1 MLGGFSRPAID
12 AVLTMWPSYEGFL
25 AAASSIIGV
34 KTRMPWATPM
44 TLTPS
49 THAQSAA
56 VFLPDQAAGA
66 DAGVVEDDV
75 RRAEAR
81 LRRRAERLDLGRMGD
96 VEPDRQHVGASA
108 RTSAAARSSA
118 SCCTSA
124 MTTFMPR
131 FAARREVSRPNPEP
145 APVMTAVPPLN
156 VFMRFPSWPP

>member
-1 MLGGFSRPAID
+1 MRPAID
-12 AVLTMWPSYEGFL
+12 AVLTMWPSYDGSF

-49 THAQSAA
+49 TQAQSAA
-56 VFLPDQAAGA
+56 VFSQIRPPAPTPALLKTMFGAPKRAFVAAPSASTSAAWATSSRNGSTSA
-66 DAGVVEDDV
+66 
-75 RRAEAR
+75 
-81 LRRRAERLDLGRMGD
+81 
-96 VEPDRQHVGASA
+96 PSA

-131 FAARREVSRPNPEP
+131 CAARREVSRPKPEP

-156 VFMRFPSWPP
+156 VFMRVPSWPP